1 MKGALYKT
9 AIWVT
14 KYQSGERSRK
24 LNMGFA
30 KVFFFSRKF
39 TTNILCYM
47 YKQWD
52 PCQSAY
58 RRVVVFSDRQL
69 QRRSQVHSLPK
80 LRSTTRTTKNKY
92 CCILVCPTQLRVFAK
107 VLRKFAKVFAKVG
120 LPYPEVA
127 SCVPK
132 YVVLYIQ
139 RTDHIVQSLAAASSL
154 SFSRKPPFIRKP
166 YLSPDTQAELVHL
179 NSVNLS
185 SAHVPTFR

>member
-1 MKGALYKT
+1 MKGVLYKT

-14 KYQSGERSRK
+14 KCQSGERSRK

-30 KVFFFSRKF
+30 KVIFIFAKVHDQYV
-39 TTNILCYM
+39 LCYM

-58 RRVVVFSDRQL
+58 RTVVAFSDRQL

-80 LRSTTRTTKNKY
+80 LRSTTRATKNKY
-92 CCILVCPTQLRVFAK
+92 VCISVCPTQLRVFAK
-107 VLRKFAKVFAKVG
+107 VLRKFAKVFAKDG

-132 YVVLYIQ
+132 YVVLY
-139 RTDHIVQSLAAASSL
+139 SSL
-154 SFSRKPPFIRKP
+154 PQLDEDPRQQLKSRIV
-166 YLSPDTQAELVHL
+166 YLHYLLHL
-179 NSVNLS
+179 YIDPICTRIWCKYVRLYVAKARES
-185 SAHVPTFR
+185 